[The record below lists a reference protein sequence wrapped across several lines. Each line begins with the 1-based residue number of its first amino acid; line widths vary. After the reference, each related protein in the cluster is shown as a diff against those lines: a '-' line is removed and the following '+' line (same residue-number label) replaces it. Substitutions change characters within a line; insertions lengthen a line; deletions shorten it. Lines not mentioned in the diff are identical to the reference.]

1 MKKCYLK
8 IIDFLF
14 KMRYNIYRGDD
25 IMEKHSALQVAKWF
39 LAHNRIAM
47 NEEGAEYISNL
58 KLQKLLYY
66 AQGTFLALKGEKLF
80 PEKILAWQHGP
91 VVEEVYSYYK
101 NNGASGIRFDE
112 DFEISRFT
120 DEENQILT
128 DVYDTFGQYSAWKL
142 RNMTHAETPW
152 QETLANK
159 EISLESIEKY
169 FKRNY
174 IEE

>member
-1 MKKCYLK
+1 MKKILSK
-8 IIDFLF
+8 IIDFWSR
-14 KMRYNIYRGDD
+14 KKYNNCGGDS
-25 IMEKHSALQVAKWF
+25 IMAQHSALQVAKWF

-66 AQGTFLALKGEKLF
+66 AQGTFLAMKGEKLF

-91 VVEEVYSYYK
+91 VVDEVYSYYK
-101 NNGASGIRFDE
+101 GNGASGIKFDE
-112 DFEISRFT
+112 DFEISDFT

-128 DVYDTFGQYSAWKL
+128 DVYDIFGQYSAWKL

-152 QETLANK
+152 QETLPND
-159 EISLESIEKY
+159 EISPASIQNY

-174 IEE
+174 VEK